1 MMGALRGVQLRPLAT
16 LDLSLVYRP
25 LLPEHACA
33 LLSENPFFFFF
44 FLFSEEEGRF
54 CLEPN
59 RALSVSS

>member
-44 FLFSEEEGRF
+44 FFYSRRRKGDSAWNLTG
-54 CLEPN
+54 L
-59 RALSVSS
+59 